1 MMNTGYKTVTNGKR
15 FLVFLLDFFFLGLL
29 TSIIVMVIEMIFIGS
44 VEGYISYNDAS
55 IRLQE
60 AFYNY
65 LLSDVDNVEAFLAE
79 YEAVMPSLML
89 YVTTNFITTVV
100 LFVLYFIVIPMLN
113 PKCQTLGRL
122 ICKVRIVSTNTKDLS
137 KGRIVGRESMSFLC
151 YQLIPIVGLIS
162 GIMALSN
169 QESLVDKASK
179 TRMVNDEVID
189 DTFDDVEFKDEKNW
203 SEIINAK
210 FDDVTDSTNN
220 EEVKEENNTGSES
233 EDEYKFL

>member
-1 MMNTGYKTVTNGKR
+1 
-15 FLVFLLDFFFLGLL
+15 
-29 TSIIVMVIEMIFIGS
+29 
-44 VEGYISYNDAS
+44 
-55 IRLQE
+55 
-60 AFYNY
+60 
-65 LLSDVDNVEAFLAE
+65 
-79 YEAVMPSLML
+79 
-89 YVTTNFITTVV
+89 
-100 LFVLYFIVIPMLN
+100 
-113 PKCQTLGRL
+113 
-122 ICKVRIVSTNTKDLS
+122 
-137 KGRIVGRESMSFLC
+137 
-151 YQLIPIVGLIS
+151 
-162 GIMALSN
+162 MALSN